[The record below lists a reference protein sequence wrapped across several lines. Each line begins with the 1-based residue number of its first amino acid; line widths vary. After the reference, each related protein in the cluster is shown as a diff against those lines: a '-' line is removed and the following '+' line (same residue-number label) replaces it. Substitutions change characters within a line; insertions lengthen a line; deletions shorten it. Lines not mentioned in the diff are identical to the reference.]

1 MVKSPA
7 DPLPKTGQHFDYKS
21 YALRRRFCRIAL
33 HIIAFPLL
41 ARIHSVSGQENVP
54 SSGPA
59 ILCYNHINL
68 VDPIMTLHVL
78 KRNVIPVAKIEI
90 FSYPIVGLAPQL
102 YGSIPVR
109 RGLVDRRAL
118 QASLDVLR
126 QNEMLL
132 VAPEGTRND
141 ALIKGKSGTVFLAAH
156 AGSPPIVPI
165 GIDNTIGYPT
175 YPFSRRWKQPGAD
188 ISIGRPFRFRLGSD
202 VPGKE
207 EMERMTDEMM
217 YTIAALLPPHRR
229 GVYADLSRATHE
241 TIEWL

>member
-1 MVKSPA
+1 MAETMA
-7 DPLPKTGQHFDYKS
+7 DSKPGEGQYFNYKS

-41 ARIHSVSGQENVP
+41 ARIHSVKGLENVP

-78 KRNVIPVAKIEI
+78 KRDVIPVAKIEV
-90 FSYPIVGLAPQL
+90 FSYPIVGFAPRL

-109 RGLVDRRAL
+109 RGEADRHAL
-118 QASLDVLR
+118 QASLDVLE
-126 QNEMLL
+126 QNEMIL

-141 ALIKGKSGTVFLAAH
+141 ALIKGRPGTVFIASH
-156 AGSPPIVPI
+156 ASSPPIVPI

-175 YPFSRRWKQPGAD
+175 YPFSRRWRQKGAD
-188 ISIGRPFRFRLGSD
+188 ISFGRPFRFRLGSTH
-202 VPGKE
+202 PTRE
-207 EMERMTDEMM
+207 EMQRMTDEMM
-217 YTIAALLPPHRR
+217 YMIASLLPPHRR
-229 GVYADLSRATHE
+229 GVYSDLSKATQD
-241 TIEWL
+241 TIQWL